1 MINNS
6 IYEDIR
12 YDLIKFMSLF
22 HRLFSPTFK
31 KETNDKYSC
40 NKNQVK
46 TIMIIGRA
54 EKVTPTILGK
64 CMDME
69 KGSLTSLIDSM
80 EKMGLVYRVNDEK
93 DRRKTWI
100 YLTDEGEKYYINQE
114 KKFMARI
121 KEVFGTLSEKDV
133 KEFND
138 SLKTIVT
145 ILDKMRGE

>member
-54 EKVTPTILGK
+54 KKVTPTILGK

>member
-1 MINNS
+1 MIDNF

-80 EKMGLVYRVNDEK
+80 EKMGLVYRVNDEN

-114 KKFMARI
+114 KKFMTRI

-145 ILDKMRGE
+145 ILDKIRGE